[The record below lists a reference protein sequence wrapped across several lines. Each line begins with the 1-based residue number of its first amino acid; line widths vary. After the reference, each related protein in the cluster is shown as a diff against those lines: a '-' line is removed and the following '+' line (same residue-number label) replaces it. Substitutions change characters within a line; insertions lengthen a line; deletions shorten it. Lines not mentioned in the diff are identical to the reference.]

1 MDRGYIKQ
9 SIKKLISIIEQKL
22 NQTFI
27 IHNYKIVYEKQCNC
41 NKTNSKISDNTNTK
55 KNYNNL

>member
-27 IHNYKIVYEKQCNC
+27 ITKLYMKSSATVTKQQQ
-41 NKTNSKISDNTNTK
+41 NKRQHKN